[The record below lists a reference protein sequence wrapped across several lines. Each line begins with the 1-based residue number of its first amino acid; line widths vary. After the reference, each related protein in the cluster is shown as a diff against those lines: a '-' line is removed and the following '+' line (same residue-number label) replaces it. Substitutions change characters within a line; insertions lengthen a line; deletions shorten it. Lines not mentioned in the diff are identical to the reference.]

1 MNNDNTDYVSNES
14 GTLSRLFKLPQHGT
28 TVRTELIAGMTTF
41 LTMVYIVFVNP
52 QILGAAQM
60 DPKVVFVTTC
70 LIAGIGSISMGI
82 FANLPVALAPA
93 MGLNAFFAFV
103 VVGAMGISWQTG
115 MGAIFWGAVGLFLLT
130 LFRIRYWMIS
140 NIPLSLRIGIT
151 SGIGLFI
158 ALMGL
163 KNTGVIVANKDT
175 LVMIGDLSSHGV
187 LLGILGFFIITVL
200 SSRHFHAAVLVS
212 IVVTSCCGLFFG
224 DVHFSGVYS
233 IPPDISGVIG
243 EVDLSGALT
252 LELAGIIFSF
262 MLINLFDSSGTL
274 IGVTDKAGLIDGN
287 GKFPNMNKALY
298 VDSVSSVA
306 GAFIGT
312 SSVTAYIE
320 STSGVAVGGR
330 TGLTAV
336 VVGVMFLLVMF
347 FSPLVAMVPPYATAG
362 ALIFVGV
369 LMTSSLARVNW
380 DDFTESVPAF
390 ITTVMMPFTF
400 SITEGIA
407 LGFMSYCI
415 MKVCTGRWRDL
426 NLCVVV
432 VAALFALK
440 IILVISNW
448 RGFPDI
454 MSSDYAGELMIW
466 IMLATLAVV
475 FVVGFRVLTSGARK
489 AIRRLSDRL
498 NIDVIPVESMVD
510 QMGKSAGDEFLR
522 YLHRPDES
530 HLQNAAQVLLIWQ
543 IVIVDGS
550 EQNLLQWHRILQKA
564 RLAAP
569 ITDAQVRLALGFL
582 RETEPEMQDINAFQ
596 MRYNAFF
603 QPAEGVHWLH

>member
-1 MNNDNTDYVSNES
+1 VIIITEPLLSFVLQKQGIKSPPMDKKMNNDNTDYVSNES

-70 LIAGIGSISMGI
+70 LIAGIGSIAMGI

-347 FSPLVAMVPPYATAG
+347 FSPLVAIVPPYAPAG

-440 IILVISNW
+440 IILV
-448 RGFPDI
+448 D
-454 MSSDYAGELMIW
+454 
-466 IMLATLAVV
+466 
-475 FVVGFRVLTSGARK
+475 
-489 AIRRLSDRL
+489 
-498 NIDVIPVESMVD
+498 
-510 QMGKSAGDEFLR
+510 
-522 YLHRPDES
+522 
-530 HLQNAAQVLLIWQ
+530 
-543 IVIVDGS
+543 
-550 EQNLLQWHRILQKA
+550 
-564 RLAAP
+564 
-569 ITDAQVRLALGFL
+569 
-582 RETEPEMQDINAFQ
+582 
-596 MRYNAFF
+596 
-603 QPAEGVHWLH
+603 

>member
-1 MNNDNTDYVSNES
+1 MCNLNVIIITEPLLSFVLQKQGIKSPPMDKKMNNDNTDYVSNES

-70 LIAGIGSISMGI
+70 LIAGIGSIAMGI

-274 IGVTDKAGLIDGN
+274 IGVTDKAGLIDSN

-440 IILVISNW
+440 IILV
-448 RGFPDI
+448 D
-454 MSSDYAGELMIW
+454 
-466 IMLATLAVV
+466 
-475 FVVGFRVLTSGARK
+475 
-489 AIRRLSDRL
+489 
-498 NIDVIPVESMVD
+498 
-510 QMGKSAGDEFLR
+510 
-522 YLHRPDES
+522 
-530 HLQNAAQVLLIWQ
+530 
-543 IVIVDGS
+543 
-550 EQNLLQWHRILQKA
+550 
-564 RLAAP
+564 
-569 ITDAQVRLALGFL
+569 
-582 RETEPEMQDINAFQ
+582 
-596 MRYNAFF
+596 
-603 QPAEGVHWLH
+603 

>member
-1 MNNDNTDYVSNES
+1 MIITEPLLSFVLQKQGIKSPPMDKKMNNDNTDYVSNES

-70 LIAGIGSISMGI
+70 LIAGIGSIAMGI

-274 IGVTDKAGLIDGN
+274 IGVTDKAGLIDSN

-440 IILVISNW
+440 IILV
-448 RGFPDI
+448 D
-454 MSSDYAGELMIW
+454 
-466 IMLATLAVV
+466 
-475 FVVGFRVLTSGARK
+475 
-489 AIRRLSDRL
+489 
-498 NIDVIPVESMVD
+498 
-510 QMGKSAGDEFLR
+510 
-522 YLHRPDES
+522 
-530 HLQNAAQVLLIWQ
+530 
-543 IVIVDGS
+543 
-550 EQNLLQWHRILQKA
+550 
-564 RLAAP
+564 
-569 ITDAQVRLALGFL
+569 
-582 RETEPEMQDINAFQ
+582 
-596 MRYNAFF
+596 
-603 QPAEGVHWLH
+603 